1 MAQAAYYPGVR
12 EKLQCSA
19 ITDDDRILHFARYIN
34 ASLGRV
40 KNTHLRWARL
50 RGVVSPEC
58 QEFNRLFS
66 QCVDENKMKDSEL
79 AKFDRSPAASVDAP
93 LFVLDKLHELTEGLV
108 SNMNELGSDQ
118 LNNGFSLEDM
128 EEFLSRE
135 DFIMSEAELVKLNVS
150 WCIKMNVPFSNI
162 LHIFNMHDLGP
173 ERREVVGLG
182 SSAYSSPL
190 SKASVECSMLFRAG

>member
-1 MAQAAYYPGVR
+1 M
-12 EKLQCSA
+12 
-19 ITDDDRILHFARYIN
+19 
-34 ASLGRV
+34 
-40 KNTHLRWARL
+40 
-50 RGVVSPEC
+50 SPEC

-108 SNMNELGSDQ
+108 SNMNELCSDQ
-118 LNNGFSLEDM
+118 LDNGFSLDDM

-135 DFIMSEAELVKLNVS
+135 DFIMSEAELVMLNVC

-173 ERREVVGLG
+173 EGREVVGLG
-182 SSAYSSPL
+182 SSAYSFPL